1 MEEIYRLGKHEFATR
16 EEWEAA
22 QRDLE
27 TIRGIVDHLDIEDP
41 VVAEDI
47 YQLVREG
54 LITFESKLG
63 TVFFCDISDRVAQNF
78 KEELEDS
85 REEWERER
93 KEQQDLFRLREEE
106 EGERQKLKE
115 TQQSMMFKILG
126 IACAA
131 LAVIC
136 VAFYGHSVYRERR
149 AVRKLEEKK
158 KKKSMSQAVDWY
170 SDVSRQGGAQDQV
183 EAQEIKP
190 EQKADPATQLDVL
203 PEYSTLHA
211 QYPDLA
217 GWLRIDGTQIDLPV
231 MQAADNDYYLHS
243 NIDGAEDIN
252 GTLFLDYRA
261 DAVKPSTN
269 LIIYGHN
276 MRSGAMFGGLKQ
288 YLDEAYV
295 AEHEMIQFDTIYEKQ
310 TYQVI
315 AVCLSEVGYQDEGQY
330 KYYNFIEAESNE
342 DFNAFL
348 ETIRK
353 CAVYDKT
360 QDVTESD
367 SLLTLSTCNSYVED
381 GRLFVVAKKI
391 Q

>member
-136 VAFYGHSVYRERR
+136 VIFYGHSVYRERR
-149 AVRKLEEKK
+149 AVRKLEEVQQ
-158 KKKSMSQAVDWY
+158 KKSMSQAVDWY

-190 EQKADPATQLDVL
+190 EQKAEPATQLDVL

-348 ETIRK
+348 GTIRK

-360 QDVTESD
+360 QDVTKSD
-367 SLLTLSTCNSYVED
+367 SLLTLSTCNNYVED

>member
-149 AVRKLEEKK
+149 AVRKLEEVQQ
-158 KKKSMSQAVDWY
+158 KKSMSQAVDWY